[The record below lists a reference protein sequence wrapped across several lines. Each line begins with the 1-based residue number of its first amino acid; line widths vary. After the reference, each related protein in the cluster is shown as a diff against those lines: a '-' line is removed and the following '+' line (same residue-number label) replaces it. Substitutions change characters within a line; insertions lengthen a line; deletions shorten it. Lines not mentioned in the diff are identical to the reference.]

1 MVSAIGTLNTESA
14 SKYLQQLCKH
24 FSHKLKVSF
33 TPAEGHIEFPFG
45 QCELKAQDNRLTLKA
60 ISPDQEN
67 LTKLKPVIESH
78 LKRFAFREEEE
89 LKWGEGI

>member
-1 MVSAIGTLNTESA
+1 MVSSIGTLNTESA

-24 FSHKLKVSF
+24 FSHKLKVTF
-33 TPAEGHIEFPFG
+33 TLAEGHIEFPFG
-45 QCELKAQDNRLTLKA
+45 QCELKAAEKVLTLQA
-60 ISPDQEN
+60 ISPDEAN
-67 LTKLKPVIESH
+67 LTKLKPVIESR